1 MIRRRHES
9 HPIPAPPPAEP
20 WQDGATMKTVAIV
33 SQKGGAGKTTLALHI
48 AVAAEAAGYPA
59 AIMDMDAQGT
69 AEAWGTWRSEAPPIV
84 LAAKATTLARR
95 LEQAAQ
101 AGAGVAVID
110 TPPIAEAEARAAV
123 TAADLVLIP
132 CRPNAFDL
140 HAIRSTA
147 GLVSYAGKK
156 AFLVFNGGP
165 PRAPALYADTTEL
178 VREFGL
184 EVCPVILPDRAAFR
198 HATGTGHAAQEYEPD
213 GKAAEEVARL
223 WEWVA
228 NQFNTPARSRTSAR
242 KG

>member
-1 MIRRRHES
+1 
-9 HPIPAPPPAEP
+9 
-20 WQDGATMKTVAIV
+20 MKTVAIV

-48 AVAAEAAGYPA
+48 AVAAEAAGYPS

-156 AFLVFNGGP
+156 AFLVFNGGAA
-165 PRAPALYADTTEL
+165 PRPCPLCRHNRACARVWP
-178 VREFGL
+178 RGL
-184 EVCPVILPDRAAFR
+184 PRD
-198 HATGTGHAAQEYEPD
+198 
-213 GKAAEEVARL
+213 
-223 WEWVA
+223 
-228 NQFNTPARSRTSAR
+228 PARPGGLSPRDRHRPGRPGIRAGRQSRRGS
-242 KG
+242 GPVMGMGCQSV